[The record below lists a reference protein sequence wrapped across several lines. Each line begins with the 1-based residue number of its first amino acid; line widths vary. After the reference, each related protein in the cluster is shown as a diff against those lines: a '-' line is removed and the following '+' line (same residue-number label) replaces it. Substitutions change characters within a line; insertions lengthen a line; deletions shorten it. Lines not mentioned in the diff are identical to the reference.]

1 MTRKQLVTRTEI
13 AKMAGEDKRH
23 FLNRDGRHLQ
33 KPIGVIAEL
42 TKLGFH
48 LIEVPIR
55 SVSCAFHR
63 HLCEEEC
70 VYILE
75 GTGTARIGD
84 TVLQVEAGDFIAY
97 PAGARRMSFAIP
109 DPTY

>member
-13 AKMAGEDKRH
+13 AKMAAQDNRH
-23 FLNRDGRHLQ
+23 FLNRDARHLQ
-33 KPIGVIAEL
+33 KPFGEIAGL

-48 LIEVPIR
+48 LIEVPIGL
-55 SVSCAFHR
+55 VSCVLHK

-75 GTGTARIGD
+75 GAGPARIGD
-84 TVLQVEAGDFIAY
+84 PVSKV
-97 PAGARRMSFAIP
+97 
-109 DPTY
+109 